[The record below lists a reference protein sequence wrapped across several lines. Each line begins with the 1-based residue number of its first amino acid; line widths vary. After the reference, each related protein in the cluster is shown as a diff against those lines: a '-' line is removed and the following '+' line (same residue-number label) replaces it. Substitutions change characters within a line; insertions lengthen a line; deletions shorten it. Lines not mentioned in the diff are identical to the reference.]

1 LIALREGE
9 GLPITF
15 SIQVDTVS
23 HKIKR
28 FIEKCGRAGVNRVFL
43 GLESIDPDAL
53 KEARK
58 GQNNITE
65 YRAVAQAWHSIGAVT
80 NAGYILGFHNDTPE
94 SIARDIEIIKREIPL
109 DVLDFFILTPLPGS
123 QDHKEL
129 FEKKVPLEQ
138 DLNRYDAFHVTA
150 GHATMSASSWLDI
163 YRRAWDLYAWDLYYT
178 PEHVATVLRRARAR
192 GEPLGHLMIKLF
204 VFYACQAVE
213 KVHPLDAGVIGR
225 KYRRDRRPRS
235 ADRKRLRVLSTP
247 RAGELAKVFTP
258 GVDLLEVPSNP
269 AACRKGTGQR
279 ELQRHGDDAGH
290 GRRTRLARALSR
302 HSRRRDGCD
311 QGAAQARR
319 ARSRRCFL
327 KPETTLC
334 SACAAP
340 HAVSLRASSAREF
353 DAKGFGGQRHS
364 RAEKNRALSASS

>member
-213 KVHPLDAGVIGR
+213 KVHPLDAGVIRR
-225 KYRRDRRPRS
+225 KYRRDRRPGLPIES
-235 ADRKRLRVLSTP
+235 AFVFYPRLALESLRKYSRLAWIFWKFHRIRRRVEKEPDSASYKDMATTPVTAEELASLGLYHATPAAEMAVIKVQRKR
-247 RAGELAKVFTP
+247 A
-258 GVDLLEVPSNP
+258 
-269 AACRKGTGQR
+269 
-279 ELQRHGDDAGH
+279 
-290 GRRTRLARALSR
+290 ARAVV
-302 HSRRRDGCD
+302 
-311 QGAAQARR
+311 AA
-319 ARSRRCFL
+319 S
-327 KPETTLC
+327 
-334 SACAAP
+334 
-340 HAVSLRASSAREF
+340 
-353 DAKGFGGQRHS
+353 
-364 RAEKNRALSASS
+364 